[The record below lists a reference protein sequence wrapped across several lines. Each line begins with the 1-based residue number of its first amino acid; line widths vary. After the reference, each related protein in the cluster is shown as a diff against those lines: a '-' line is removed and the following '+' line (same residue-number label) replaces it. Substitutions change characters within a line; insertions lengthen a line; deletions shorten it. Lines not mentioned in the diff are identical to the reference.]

1 MSWET
6 VKKKGLHDLISFMLV
21 DGAITDIQEALVTL
35 PVYKSRLALLQYE
48 QEYNLFIGKY

>member
-6 VKKKGLHDLISFMLV
+6 VKKKGLHDLTSFMLV